1 MKAIAV
7 TQSGSP
13 VTPNVVIL
21 DDISRPEP
29 GEGELRVRTEASGLN
44 HLDLWIGMGIPGI
57 ERPYP
62 RITGSD
68 GVGIVDAVGAG
79 VDSEWIGKRIM
90 LNAAI
95 AQEQDGKP
103 HIRPA
108 GEDFTLVGEHGTG
121 CLAEYFVA
129 PATQV
134 LDIGNADPLEA
145 AAFGL
150 VHLTAWRMLV
160 TKARIEPGMTVL
172 VPGIGGGVALASMG
186 IALHHACNVIVTSR
200 SQAKLDSAQA
210 LGAHHGI
217 LDSGQDF
224 SKEVRAITD
233 GRGCDICAESVG
245 KAIHKSCIKSLARG
259 GVLVTCGSTS
269 GPNPE
274 TDLTRIFWNQLSI
287 MGSTMGNMD
296 EFRSVVALFKNGS
309 LGAVIDSVHLS
320 TVPKDAYRRLEESS
334 QFGKVVIDWRS

>member
-7 TQSGSP
+7 SQSGSP

-21 DDISRPEP
+21 DDISCPEP
-29 GEGELRVRTEASGLN
+29 AQGELRVRTEASGLN

-68 GVGIVDAVGAG
+68 GVGIVDAVGSG
-79 VDSEWIGKRIM
+79 VDSGWIGKRII

-95 AQEQDGKP
+95 AHDQGGKP
-103 HIRPA
+103 GVRPA

-129 PATQV
+129 PANQV
-134 LDIGNADPLEA
+134 LDIGDADPIEA
-145 AAFGL
+145 AGFGL

-160 TKARIEPGMTVL
+160 TKACIEPGMTIL

-186 IALHHACNVIVTSR
+186 IALHHSCNVIVTSR
-200 SQAKLDSAQA
+200 SQEKINRALS

-217 LDSGQDF
+217 LDEGQDF
-224 SKEVRAITD
+224 SKEVRAHTD
-233 GRGCDICAESVG
+233 GRGCDICVESVG
-245 KAIHKSCIKSLARG
+245 KAIHGSCIKSLARG
-259 GVLVTCGSTS
+259 GVLVTCGATS
-269 GPNPE
+269 GPNPS
-274 TDLTRIFWNQLSI
+274 TDLARIFWNQLSI
-287 MGSTMGNMD
+287 LGSTMGNMD
-296 EFRSVVALFKNGS
+296 EFRSVVALFRGGRLNS
-309 LGAVIDSVHLS
+309 TIDSVHPS
-320 TVPKDAYRRLEESS
+320 TSPQAAYQRLEEAS